1 MTFVCPHEAN
11 FFLKMHLVSCNTST
25 RLKNNKPRSVMDS
38 DQQDNTLNKQRIA
51 MLQLSSTVALGR
63 VVLAFSVF

>member
-1 MTFVCPHEAN
+1 
-11 FFLKMHLVSCNTST
+11 
-25 RLKNNKPRSVMDS
+25 MDS

-63 VVLAFSVF
+63 VALAFSMF